1 MLSNEARKII
11 IKAHEKGYKT
21 AEIADI
27 FDVDVSS
34 INKLLRQ
41 YKKTG
46 SYELRTH
53 ERGRKAVLTDDDRKN
68 ISALINENPDITINE
83 IIEKLNLKLK
93 NEAVRKAV
101 RKMGYV
107 YKKKTLHASER
118 ERSRC
123 GQSEK
128 RMDK

>member
-21 AEIADI
+21 AEIAYI

-41 YKKTG
+41 YKETG

-53 ERGRKAVLTDDDRKN
+53 ERGRKAALTDNDRKN
-68 ISALINENPDITINE
+68 IFALIDENPDITINE

-93 NEAVRKAV
+93 NEAV

>member
-1 MLSNEARKII
+1 MIKYRHEARKII

-34 INKLLRQ
+34 INKLLRH
-41 YKKTG
+41 YKETG
-46 SYELRTH
+46 SYEQRTH
-53 ERGRKAVLTDDDRKN
+53 ERGRKAALKDNDIKN
-68 ISALINENPDITINE
+68 ISALIDENPDVKINE

-93 NEAVRKAV
+93 NEAVRKT
-101 RKMGYV
+101 GYE
-107 YKKKTLHASER
+107 YKKKTLHASEH

-123 GQSEK
+123 GKSAK